1 MDNRLNVITYYGGKA
16 TLCDTISNQIE
27 YRNSKVYIELFGGG
41 ASILL
46 NKPKHTYEI
55 YNEIDTGVYT
65 LFKMLNN
72 WNDGWELYYSLRDT
86 VYSRDVFERSL
97 FIREQYLMSG
107 CECIGRALY
116 RYVKRLE
123 NKYGYDLMRD
133 FKKSGGL
140 DERIIQKIK
149 GFKALNND
157 EVDEGMWLSKEN
169 NKYMESIR
177 KDADYILK
185 GTTDILKALYDK
197 MAEAKNKKVEETDKV
212 TENIID
218 EEYNK
223 IIKLSL
229 KDISPL
235 RKCIICGEALENLNK
250 IRIEKIKFISNIQ
263 LKFSLKEIIY
273 DLCGMID
280 GVYDQL
286 YSFDMDKK
294 PCTWEEELELAL
306 ATFVVFNMSHDGK
319 GEKFANIANGDDL
332 FFNKTQNLLDVIER
346 MNGVTVTNYD
356 CFTVLEDIKKT
367 FHLERYEDEEIF
379 IYLDPPYL
387 QAAGSSSK
395 DKNYNPGMVYKH
407 GFGYDDHKRLLGLV
421 QSLPFKVAV
430 SNYRDNNSVYDSY
443 LNEENGWHSLEF
455 ETFTPVGGAAR
466 DRTEV
471 LWMNY

>member
-65 LFKMLNN
+65 LFKMLSN

-107 CECIGRALY
+107 CERIGRALY
-116 RYVKRLE
+116 RYIKRLE

-149 GFKALNND
+149 GFDTLNND

-177 KDADYILK
+177 KDADCILVRTRDILEGILEILK
-185 GTTDILKALYDK
+185 KQEKGKKETAIEKAINKEYSK
-197 MAEAKNKKVEETDKV
+197 IKN
-212 TENIID
+212 I
-218 EEYNK
+218 
-223 IIKLSL
+223 SL
-229 KDISPL
+229 KNISPL
-235 RKCIICGEALENLNK
+235 RKCIICNEILETLKKLN
-250 IRIEKIKFISNIQ
+250 ITDDVLVASIYASLYLIEQI
-263 LKFSLKEIIY
+263 
-273 DLCGMID
+273 
-280 GVYDQL
+280 YDQL

-356 CFTVLEDIKKT
+356 CFTALKDIKKT

-387 QAAGSSSK
+387 QATGSSSK

-421 QSLPFKVAV
+421 QSLPFKAAV

-455 ETFTPVGGAAR
+455 ETFTPVGGVAR